1 MILIISNPT
10 CNDRHTGGVDKR
22 SRQTRTK
29 QLKECYLISK
39 LIVYVCMCVCV
50 CVCVGGWVWGWVCV
64 GVWGCGCGWVGVWV
78 WCGWLWV
85 CGCGCV
91 CVCVCVCLR
100 PFSVKTSSVWVS
112 WNAREQVNDIV
123 LKTFLSSAKS
133 LHRCFRMKHH
143 AFLTGSRQRHDL
155 TRVLLA
161 LKNIR
166 PSFTIITH
174 RPHAVLHRK
183 PICLWRL
190 HS

>member
-1 MILIISNPT
+1 MCL
-10 CNDRHTGGVDKR
+10 
-22 SRQTRTK
+22 
-29 QLKECYLISK
+29 
-39 LIVYVCMCVCV
+39 CVCV
-50 CVCVGGWVWGWVCV
+50 CVCV
-64 GVWGCGCGWVGVWV
+64 CGWVG
-78 WCGWLWV
+78 GWV
-85 CGCGCV
+85 CGCGVGGCGCV
-91 CVCVCVCLR
+91 GVGVCVCVCLR